1 LKEMTEKQKFEQ
13 WAYVELMGHQS
24 IVGRCTEESLA
35 GSNMLRVDVPHGES
49 FFTRYFGG
57 SAIYA
62 ISPISEEAA
71 KRMISRRGE
80 TAPPFA
86 YQLQESRLPRVEH
99 SDDVNRAIVEDDD
112 EDEQVF

>member
-1 LKEMTEKQKFEQ
+1 MSDAKKGFEQ

-35 GSNMLRVDVPHGES
+35 GTNMLRVDVPKGDS

-62 ISPISEEAA
+62 ISPISEDAA
-71 KRMISRRGE
+71 RRLIERRGE

-86 YQLQESRLPRVEH
+86 YQLQESRLPRLDHEDGPEDPDVE
-99 SDDVNRAIVEDDD
+99 
-112 EDEQVF
+112 F